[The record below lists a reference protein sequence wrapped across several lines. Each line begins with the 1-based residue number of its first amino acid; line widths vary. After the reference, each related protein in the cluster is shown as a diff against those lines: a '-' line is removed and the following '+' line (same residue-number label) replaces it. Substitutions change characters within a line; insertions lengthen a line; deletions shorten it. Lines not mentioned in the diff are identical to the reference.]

1 MLVPATTKNVYAA
14 DELPLK
20 VNLPAALIVNT
31 DCSYNEGRHWLAVH
45 INSHEQAEYFDSF
58 GIPPSN
64 PNFILFMQRNSKMW
78 SYNNVTLQ
86 SNFSNVCGKYCLM
99 YLYFKTQNYSLL
111 DFVNNF
117 SADRISNDKIVET
130 MYQNVFGDN
139 SKNNEHLGKG
149 LVCPSLLSTLQTSFS
164 NNLASF

>member
-1 MLVPATTKNVYAA
+1 M
-14 DELPLK
+14 K
-20 VNLPAALIVNT
+20 VNLPAALIINT

-64 PNFILFMQRNSKMW
+64 PNFISFMQRNSKMW
-78 SYNNVTLQ
+78 FYNNVTLQ

-99 YLYFKTQNYSLL
+99 YLYYKTQNYSLQ

-117 SADRISNDKIVET
+117 SSDRISNDKIVET
-130 MYQNVFGDN
+130 MYKNVFSN
-139 SKNNEHLGKG
+139 NLKNKGRLVKG
-149 LVCPSLLSTLQTSFS
+149 LEGPSLLFTLQTSFS
-164 NNLASF
+164 SSMDSL